1 MTLPS
6 FPSTGKSKAEVLAI
20 MCAAPDQMCKGKRSA
35 LSVWCAKA
43 AAVGNLLQ
51 RHKFRAEI
59 DRRVVALRRC
69 RNGLV
74 LSIDQGKARPNPLH
88 AGEEGGTGN
97 CQGGGIELF
106 PFPILIQNLI
116 NPVYLLTVLLGTRSG
131 RPKFGFSIH
140 PLFSGDISF
149 HTTNGR

>member
-20 MCAAPDQMCKGKRSA
+20 MRAAPDQMCKGKRSA

-43 AAVGNLLQ
+43 AAGWNLLQ

-69 RNGLV
+69 RNGLI
-74 LSIDQGKARPNPLH
+74 LSIDQGKQARIRSMLERK
-88 AGEEGGTGN
+88 EERA
-97 CQGGGIELF
+97 
-106 PFPILIQNLI
+106 
-116 NPVYLLTVLLGTRSG
+116 TVRAVV
-131 RPKFGFSIH
+131 
-140 PLFSGDISF
+140 
-149 HTTNGR
+149 